1 MDAAEDR
8 VEHLPVETGVWI
20 VVLGELSLFTLFFVT
35 FLYYRALSPE
45 VFEASSALLNRDL
58 GALNTL
64 LLLASSW
71 CVASAATA
79 LGVVDDS
86 RRVLAYLTG
95 AIACG
100 LAFVGIKIFEY
111 SSVVASGINVA
122 TDEFFMFY
130 FMLTG
135 IHLMHLVVGLVLLVA
150 ITLHLRRALPPGQ
163 SINAELVGFA
173 FCFWH
178 MIDIVWIIL
187 FPLFYLLH

>member
-1 MDAAEDR
+1 MEAAEDR

-45 VFEASSALLNRDL
+45 VFEVSSALLNRDL

-79 LGVVDDS
+79 LGAVDER

-100 LAFVGIKIFEY
+100 IAFVFIKIFEY
-111 SSVVASGINVA
+111 SGVVASGINVA

-150 ITLHLRRALPPGQ
+150 ITLHLRRATPQGRA
-163 SINAELVGFA
+163 INAELVGFA

-178 MIDIVWIIL
+178 MIDIVWIVL